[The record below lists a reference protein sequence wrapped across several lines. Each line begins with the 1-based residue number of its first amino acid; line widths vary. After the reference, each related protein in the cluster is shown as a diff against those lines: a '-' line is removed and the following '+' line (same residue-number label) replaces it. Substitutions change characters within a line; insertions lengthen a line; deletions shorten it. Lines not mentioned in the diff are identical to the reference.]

1 MDAIQFIRE
10 FGLPTLGLIVAG
22 YAFWQCAAWIAREL
36 IVPLRDRHF
45 AFLGSLEST
54 LAVLAKTQQQLG
66 TEIERITDMIQAGQF
81 KPKDKAN

>member
-22 YAFWQCAAWIAREL
+22 YAFYQCAAWIAKEL

>member
-1 MDAIQFIRE
+1 MDAIEFIRE
-10 FGLPTLGLIVAG
+10 FGLPTLGLFVAG
-22 YAFWQCAAWIAREL
+22 YAFWQCSSWVAKEL

-66 TEIERITDMIQAGQF
+66 TEIERITDMIQGGQF
-81 KPKDKAN
+81 KPKDKE

>member
-22 YAFWQCAAWIAREL
+22 YAFWQCAAWIAKEL

>member
-1 MDAIQFIRE
+1 MDAIEFIRE
-10 FGLPTLGLIVAG
+10 FGLPTLGLCVAG
-22 YAFWQCAAWIAREL
+22 YAFWQCSSWVAKEL

-66 TEIERITDMIQAGQF
+66 TEIERITDMIQGGQF
-81 KPKDKAN
+81 KKQDKE

>member
-1 MDAIQFIRE
+1 MDAIAFIRE

-66 TEIERITDMIQAGQF
+66 TEIERITDMIQGGQF
-81 KPKDKAN
+81 KPKDKA

>member
-81 KPKDKAN
+81 KPKDKA

>member
-22 YAFWQCAAWIAREL
+22 YAFWQCAAWIAKEL

-81 KPKDKAN
+81 KPKDKA